1 MLPVMLFI
9 SVLLSLAAV
18 LASAPA
24 AADQQLFL
32 NSLIARFQ
40 SNGIRGYV
48 LFTENGTSTSISTK
62 IFNNADNNET
72 YSWKV
77 YNSGFMIDHNECN
90 VRNNIYLSFDLTSLM
105 GQLEP
110 VKQNLF
116 NVHLNFVTG
125 DHSFIGKSL
134 VLKGSYSGYMSCA
147 IVLPFENKL
156 TYAATFRSEVQGMVY
171 FLQSGSLFS
180 IIASLHH
187 SSPIE
192 KTSFYD
198 WAIIKVSKGS
208 KEQLYDMY
216 HKNEMNRCENLK
228 GDHLL
233 RNVSALMNECQK
245 NNVDNCF

>member
-1 MLPVMLFI
+1 MFYSSI
-9 SVLLSLAAV
+9 LSFAAV
-18 LASAPA
+18 LALVRAGSEHT
-24 AADQQLFL
+24 FL

-77 YNSGFMIDHNECN
+77 YNSGFMIDHSECN

-134 VLKGSYSGYMSCA
+134 VLKGSYSGLMSCA
-147 IVLPFENKL
+147 IVLPFENKH

-192 KTSFYD
+192 KTSFHD
-198 WAIIKVSKGS
+198 WTVAKVVKGP
-208 KEQLYDMY
+208 KEQLYDVY
-216 HKNEMNRCENLK
+216 HKNEMNKCENLK
-228 GDHLL
+228 GNYLL
-233 RNVSALMNECQK
+233 QSVSQQVNFK
-245 NNVDNCF
+245 